1 MKEMTNPNNTAQQEA
16 IQTVQPASS
25 QTMEQAFRDI
35 AAYGGFSLLESAI
48 KGLANM
54 NPERSTRKKIFLTE
68 ADRAK
73 DRRTL
78 LKTVQ
83 LWIDILK
90 SGTDVGEMFDK
101 CSQRSEAIGKTLAK
115 NQLTALEAIRSLEQS
130 YRAVMLFFK
139 NSEQDKVR
147 NITFMNASLE
157 QLTDLDNPRFID
169 CIANELVQNYDR
181 LDLRKNYS
189 LLVIPG
195 YLGSN
200 MVVEKWAK
208 IAYNN
213 KVMLVTDFADL
224 DKPDDV
230 VDLFFDANL
239 TGGETH
245 RANAMMCCNWHIG
258 RGKHEEL
265 GEKEH
270 LHVPPSAGLAGKM
283 YYTRM
288 AQVSAGKKYGSIN
301 EVDGVV
307 FPLKKSEI
315 SQLEAMNLIPMVYE
329 FSKVMAFS
337 GKTLFNGDDLG
348 LQTYSVVRVF
358 DYVFKVLCDYLN
370 RTAFV
375 NWDTESEKNMRRQ
388 IVTFLDSIKGPKELI
403 DKFQIIRFEQD
414 KQHPDR
420 VHLEFRMVPFYPSKS
435 FIIKMTGTKG
445 DDNVDWDS
453 NVQQE

>member
-1 MKEMTNPNNTAQQEA
+1 MTNPTEAQLQEN
-16 IQTVQPASS
+16 VQAASHASS
-25 QTMEQAFRDI
+25 QNVEQAYQEI

-48 KGLANM
+48 KGMANM
-54 NPERSTRKKIFLTE
+54 NPERNTRKKIFLTE
-68 ADRAK
+68 TDREK
-73 DRRTL
+73 DRQAL

-90 SGTDVGEMFDK
+90 SGSDVGEMFGK
-101 CSQRSEAIGKTLAK
+101 CNQRSEAISKTLAQ
-115 NQLTALEAIRSLEQS
+115 NQLTALKSVRDLEQS
-130 YRAVMLFFK
+130 YRSVMLFFK

-147 NITFMNASLE
+147 NVTFMNASLE
-157 QLTDLDNPRFID
+157 QLTDLDNARFID
-169 CIANELVQNYDR
+169 CVANELVQSYDR

-200 MVVEKWAK
+200 IVVEKWAK
-208 IAYNN
+208 IAYEN

-230 VDLFFDANL
+230 TDLFLDANL

-245 RANAMMCCNWHIG
+245 RANVIMCCNWYVG
-258 RGKHEEL
+258 RGKCEEL
-265 GEKEH
+265 GETEH
-270 LHVPPSAGLAGKM
+270 LHVPPSSGLAGKM

-288 AQVSAGKKYGSIN
+288 AQVSAGKKYGGIN
-301 EVDGVV
+301 EVGGVA

-315 SQLEAMNLIPMVYE
+315 SQLEAMGLIPMVYE
-329 FSKVMAFS
+329 YDKVMAFS
-337 GKTLFNGDDLG
+337 GRTLFNGDDLG

-358 DYVFKVLCDYLN
+358 DYVFKVLCDFLN

-375 NWDTESEKNMRRQ
+375 NWDTDAEKNMRRQ
-388 IVTFLDSIKGPKELI
+388 IVSYLDSVKGPKGLI

-414 KQHPDR
+414 KKHPDR

-445 DDNVDWDS
+445 EENVDWESD
-453 NVQQE
+453 VKQE